1 MTGGT
6 MPTGIRMKL
15 TYRKTLIISDE
26 ICRPT
31 VLLSVAVARSLFL
44 FSMADAEDA
53 NRIFLKRK

>member
-1 MTGGT
+1 